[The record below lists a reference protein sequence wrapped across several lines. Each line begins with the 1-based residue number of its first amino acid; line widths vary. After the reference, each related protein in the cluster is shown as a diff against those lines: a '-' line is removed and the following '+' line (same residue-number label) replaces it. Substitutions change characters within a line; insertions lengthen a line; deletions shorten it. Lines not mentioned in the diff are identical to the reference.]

1 MTREIASKRFLPSPQ
16 KLKKAKPARQVWLR
30 RAVTLSVIMPST
42 RGKRGSVGKNSK
54 ISRRLKCVGT
64 HPDVGN
70 DENTVF
76 VTKGQHPVAVAVS
89 L

>member
-1 MTREIASKRFLPSPQ
+1 MA
-16 KLKKAKPARQVWLR
+16 AKGGYPLGYYAFDK
-30 RAVTLSVIMPST
+30 
-42 RGKRGSVGKNSK
+42 GEKGSVGKNSK
-54 ISRRLKCVGT
+54 ISRRLKCVGA